1 MSYHT
6 YKFYKQIA
14 YEDLPHSGPDHK
26 KTFLCKVI
34 VGERSFEEGVGAS
47 KIIAKK
53 NAALNALR
61 GLFDMPVEIALKPG
75 AGSKDGMAVERHPVS
90 VLNEYGQKKEIKV
103 M

>member
-1 MSYHT
+1 M
-6 YKFYKQIA
+6 
-14 YEDLPHSGPDHK
+14 
-26 KTFLCKVI
+26 
-34 VGERSFEEGVGAS
+34 GAS

-75 AGSKDGMAVERHPVS
+75 TGSKDGMAVERHPVS